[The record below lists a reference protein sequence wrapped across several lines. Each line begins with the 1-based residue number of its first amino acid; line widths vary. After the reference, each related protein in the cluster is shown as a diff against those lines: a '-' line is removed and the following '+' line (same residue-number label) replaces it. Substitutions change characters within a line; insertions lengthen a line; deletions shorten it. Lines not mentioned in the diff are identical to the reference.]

1 MIEFVETRQEGS
13 AELYQ
18 SLLEYLD
25 AQVSKAVLGQTLT
38 TELPREGGSRAA
50 AEVHDS
56 VRRDILSSDAKRLAA
71 TLNRDLVRP
80 IVDLN
85 LGPQRIY
92 PQLEI
97 GLPDDAD
104 AKTFADIV
112 AELADRGLRISQRAV
127 LERLGLPEPSA
138 DEAVLSPSRAARV

>member
-1 MIEFVETRQEGS
+1 MIIEFTEAGRTGS

-18 SLLEYLD
+18 SMCAYLD

-38 TELPREGGSRAA
+38 TEIPQGAGSRAA

-56 VRRDILSSDAKRLAA
+56 VRRDIMSADARRLAA

-85 LGPQRIY
+85 LGPRKNY
-92 PQLEI
+92 PRLVLGI
-97 GLPDDAD
+97 ADDTDAAD
-104 AKTFADIV
+104 FVDIV
-112 AELADRGLRISQRAV
+112 SKLADHGVRIAQSAV
-127 LERLGLPEPSA
+127 LERLGIARPTA
-138 DEAVLSPSRAARV
+138 DEPILQPSRTA